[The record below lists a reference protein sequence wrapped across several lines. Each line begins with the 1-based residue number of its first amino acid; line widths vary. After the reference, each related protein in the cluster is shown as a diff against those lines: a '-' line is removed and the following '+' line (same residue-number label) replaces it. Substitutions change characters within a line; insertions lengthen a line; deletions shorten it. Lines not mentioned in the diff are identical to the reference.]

1 LKSNLS
7 RNENGVNQDQDAHIV
22 ALLLESRSQEQGFR
36 LLLQQYQQP
45 LYWHVRRMVLNHD
58 DANDVVQNVLI
69 KVYRNIATFEGKSK
83 LYTWL
88 YRIATN
94 ESITFLNNRQRRGI
108 QSIDQDVGFAD
119 NLRADTYFDGN
130 ETQIVLQKA
139 IATLPEKQRIVFNMR
154 YFGEHS
160 YAQMSE
166 ILDTSE
172 GALKASFHH
181 AVKKIEL
188 FVQAHE

>member
-1 LKSNLS
+1 M
-7 RNENGVNQDQDAHIV
+7 NQEQDEHIV
-22 ALLLESRSQEQGFR
+22 ALLQESRSQDQGFR

-45 LYWHVRRMVLNHD
+45 LYWHVRRMVLDHD

-94 ESITFLNNRQRRGI
+94 ESITFLNNKQKRGI
-108 QSIDQDVGFAD
+108 QSIDQHVILSE
-119 NLRADTYFDGN
+119 NLQADTYFDGD
-130 ETQIVLQKA
+130 ETQLLLQKA
-139 IATLPEKQRIVFNMR
+139 IATLPEKQRLVFNMR

-166 ILDTSE
+166 ILETSE

-181 AVKKIEL
+181 AVKKIEQ
-188 FVQAHE
+188 FVNHKE

>member
-1 LKSNLS
+1 
-7 RNENGVNQDQDAHIV
+7 VDQDQDAHIV
-22 ALLLESRSQEQGFR
+22 VLLQAPHSQDQGFKLLLE
-36 LLLQQYQQP
+36 QYQQP
-45 LYWHVRRMVLNHD
+45 LYWHVRRMVLDHD
-58 DANDVVQNVLI
+58 DANDVLQNVMI
-69 KVYRNIATFEGKSK
+69 KVYRNISSFEGKSK

-94 ESITFLNNRQRRGI
+94 ESITFLNSKQKRGI
-108 QSIDQDVGFAD
+108 QSIDQDAGFSD
-119 NLRADTYFDGN
+119 KLRADTYFDGD

-154 YFGEHS
+154 YYGEHS
-160 YAQMSE
+160 YTQMSE
-166 ILDTSE
+166 ILGTSE

-188 FVQAHE
+188 FVQEHEG